1 MTSKKRR
8 EEGPFAK
15 ETLTEDVAY
24 LGSLR
29 PKTFGE
35 FVGQTPV
42 VDNLKISIAAA
53 LARSESL
60 DHTLFYGPPGLG
72 KTTLAHVIANEM
84 GAGIVTCS
92 GPAVVR
98 PGDLVGILTRLKR
111 GDVLF
116 IDEIHRLPKVV
127 EEFLYPAIEDFAV
140 DFLLDS
146 GPDARSVNLK
156 FEPFTLIGATTRAG
170 LVSKPL
176 RNRFG
181 LYYHLDF
188 YPPEELTEI
197 LRRSARLLRVEL
209 TDDGAVEAARRARG
223 TPRVA
228 NRLLRRIRD
237 YAQVNGEETINASVS
252 DTALKLLGIDILGLD
267 DLDRKALTVIIENYG
282 GGPVGVKAIAATL
295 NEEEDTVVDV
305 VEPYL
310 LKAGLI
316 ARTRQ
321 GRVATGKAYKHMEME
336 APPENASESLPFKT

>member
-1 MTSKKRR
+1 MASRKQRK
-8 EEGPFAK
+8 EGPFAK
-15 ETLTEDVAY
+15 ETLSEDVAY

-29 PKTFGE
+29 PKTFDE

-42 VDNLKISIAAA
+42 IDNLKISITAA
-53 LARSESL
+53 RERKEPI
-60 DHTLFYGPPGLG
+60 DHVLLYGPPGLG
-72 KTTLAHVIANEM
+72 KTTLAHVVANEM
-84 GAGIVTCS
+84 GANIVTCS
-92 GPAVVR
+92 GPAIVR

-140 DFLLDS
+140 DFMLDS

-188 YPPEELTEI
+188 YPPEDLVKI
-197 LRRSARLLRVEL
+197 LKRSAKLLGIEV
-209 TDDGAVEAARRARG
+209 TDGCAAEIACRARG

-237 YAQVNGEETINASVS
+237 YAQVNGEEVIDAALS
-252 DTALKLLGIDILGLD
+252 DFALRLLGIDVLGLD
-267 DLDRKALTVIIENYG
+267 ELDRKALLVVIENYG

-321 GRVATGKAYKHMEME
+321 GRVATSKAYEHLEM
-336 APPENASESLPFKT
+336 APPTDGSDAPLLPF